1 MTRSKFQTELEEV
14 LASPLHTFE
23 EALRRALR
31 LIQEKSGAA
40 GVSVA
45 IQSRDLGSKVLVSTH
60 YLYEMHLPFEVP
72 EDFVPPSGRITF
84 DVPVDPEDVY
94 LDVYDA
100 GVRLVA
106 TGARIEKEPETYIH
120 LYALMPSAADDAGI
134 LSAAVRPLALA
145 LRGSSL
151 ISRKREITNR
161 LDLQHIRQNLR
172 HKALEPYLD
181 LFESQTDG
189 VVVVDSEGLVVFM
202 NRSAE
207 DITGYSRLAMEDK
220 PLKNVVAEYQWEAL
234 SSPASLPREME
245 IDFISPSGE
254 PVYTYAYLIRPI
266 KDTDLYVIHFRDIT
280 EARLLEEE
288 LRITSQFLSKLIDGS
303 VNAIVAAEMTGRII
317 LFNPAAERLFGFRA
331 QEVVGRKSI
340 ASLFPAG
347 RWEQLLEDITGED
360 NGGPGRLEL
369 RQMDVVAVSGELVP
383 TNLTANVVENYRDFT
398 DAVVVFLSSLKERR
412 AIEHKLQEVEEKL
425 QDYELLSE
433 LAGTLAHELNQPLTV
448 IIGYAQALRSGHMKP
463 EKMAKA
469 LGRIA
474 DESERMA
481 AIIRKIGRL
490 TKFESRHYVGK
501 ASIFELD
508 EE

>member
-1 MTRSKFQTELEEV
+1 MARSKFQTELEDI

-23 EALRRALR
+23 EALRQALK
-31 LIQEKSGAA
+31 LIQERAGAA

-45 IQSRDLGSKVLVSTH
+45 VQSRELGSKVLVSTH
-60 YLYEMHLPFEVP
+60 YLYEMHLPFEAP
-72 EDFVPPSGRITF
+72 EDFMPPAGRITF
-84 DVPVDPEDVY
+84 DVPVEPEDVY

-106 TGARIEKEPETYIH
+106 TGTRLEKEPEIYLQ
-120 LYALMPSAADDAGI
+120 LYALMPSGGGEAAI
-134 LSAAVRPLALA
+134 LTGALRPLALA

-151 ISRKREITNR
+151 LARRREITNR
-161 LDLQHIRQNLR
+161 LDLQNVREHLR

-189 VVVVDSEGLVVFM
+189 VVVVDSAGLVVFM

-207 DITGYSRLAMEDK
+207 DITGYSRLAMEDR
-220 PLKNVVAEYQWEAL
+220 PLKSIVAEYQWNAVED
-234 SSPASLPREME
+234 PATMPREME
-245 IDFISPSGE
+245 IDFISSSGE

-266 KDTDLYVIHFRDIT
+266 RDTDLYVIHFRDIT

-288 LRITSQFLSKLIDGS
+288 LRITSEFLSKLIDGS

-317 LFNPAAERLFGFRA
+317 LFNPAAESLFGYSA
-331 QEVVGRKSI
+331 QDVVGKRSI
-340 ASLFPAG
+340 ASLFPPG
-347 RWEQLLEDITGED
+347 RWEELLDGITGEED
-360 NGGPGRLEL
+360 GGPGRLEL
-369 RQMDVVAVSGELVP
+369 RQMDVVDAGGELVP
-383 TNLTANVVENYRDFT
+383 ANLTANVVENYRDFT

-412 AIEHKLQEVEEKL
+412 AIEHKLQEVQEKL

-463 EKMAKA
+463 EKMNRA
-469 LGRIA
+469 LSRIT
-474 DESERMA
+474 DEAERMA

-490 TKFESRHYVGK
+490 TKFESRHYVGR
-501 ASIFELD
+501 ANIFELNED
-508 EE
+508 